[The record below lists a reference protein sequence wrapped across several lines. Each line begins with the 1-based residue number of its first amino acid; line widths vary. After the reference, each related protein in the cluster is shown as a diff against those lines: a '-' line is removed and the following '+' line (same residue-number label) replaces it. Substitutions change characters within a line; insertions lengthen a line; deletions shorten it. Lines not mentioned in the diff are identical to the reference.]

1 FADVF
6 RNLRVSFA
14 EFARFTADSP
24 WTLSRR
30 TTDEIKFYAVLHG
43 NCGMQLAHGVRVKLA
58 RGDLVVLPH
67 GTSHELTGESPGLGE
82 RQERA
87 DAFGVVGSRASPSA
101 AARPPRVELVSG
113 RLGLEHPHP
122 MHWWA
127 LLPNVVVA
135 RTGANTLPWL
145 ESTLAFI
152 TGRGCCESGLCGH
165 DLTGPS
171 FPAAVEEVGPHGS
184 HLAGTLLLPTHSL
197 ALETL
202 TGDVEVGALDACR

>member
-152 TGRGCCESGLCGH
+152 TDEAQSSRAGSQTLVGRLS
-165 DLTGPS
+165 DLLVLHVLRT
-171 FPAAVEEVGPHGS
+171 
-184 HLAGTLLLPTHSL
+184 HLMTLDGTLGSGANWL
-197 ALETL
+197 A
-202 TGDVEVGALDACR
+202 